1 MNIEAMHSY
10 ACMTILT
17 MMEET
22 EHTSNNDTPLIA
34 VEWMV
39 EYILELRGD
48 TPVRSVTVV
57 DATDLDMVRTELYR
71 ELTSIYPDAS
81 RIDVTVIR
89 MATVSSV
96 EAESLFDEESEFQ
109 P

>member
-1 MNIEAMHSY
+1 
-10 ACMTILT
+10 
-17 MMEET
+17 MMEEG
-22 EHTSNNDTPLIA
+22 EHTSSSDSPLIA

-39 EYILELRGD
+39 EYILEVRGES
-48 TPVRSVTVV
+48 PVRSITVV

-96 EAESLFDEESEFQ
+96 EAESLFDEESAFQ